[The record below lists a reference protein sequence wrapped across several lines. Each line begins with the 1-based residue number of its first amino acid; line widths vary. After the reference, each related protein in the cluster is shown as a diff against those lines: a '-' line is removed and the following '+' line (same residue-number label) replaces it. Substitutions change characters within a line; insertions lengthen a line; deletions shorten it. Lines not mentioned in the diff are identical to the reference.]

1 MLGFRPLYSQVRDK
15 LIRRLVDG
23 FWLPGQP
30 LPSEIQ
36 LAAELGVSQGT
47 VRKAL
52 DWMAADNLVV
62 RRQGRGT
69 FVAVQ
74 DDERMLFRFFR
85 LIPDDGGPSFPKS
98 QVLSLASGKANAA
111 ERDTLNLAKDS
122 RVVRI
127 RRRRSLDDE
136 PVIVEIVTLPV
147 ALFPDLASME
157 IPNNLYGLYAMHYGI
172 TIASVREQLKAI
184 GATSEDAEALG
195 VAEGAPVLQVERV
208 AHALDGMP
216 VEWRVSV
223 CLTRNVHYQSD
234 LR

>member
-15 LIRRLVDG
+15 LIGRLVDG

-69 FVAVQ
+69 FVAVH

-85 LIPDDGGPSFPKS
+85 IIRDNGAPSSPKS
-98 QVLSLASGKANAA
+98 QVLSLISGKANAT

-136 PVIVEIVTLPV
+136 PVMVEVVTLPV
-147 ALFPDLASME
+147 ALFPDLATMD

-172 TIASVREQLKAI
+172 TIASTRERLKAV

-195 VAEGAPVLQVERV
+195 ISEGAPVLQVDRV
-208 AHALDGMP
+208 AQALDGMP
-216 VEWRVSV
+216 VEWRVSI
-223 CLTRNVHYQSD
+223 CLTRSVHYQSE